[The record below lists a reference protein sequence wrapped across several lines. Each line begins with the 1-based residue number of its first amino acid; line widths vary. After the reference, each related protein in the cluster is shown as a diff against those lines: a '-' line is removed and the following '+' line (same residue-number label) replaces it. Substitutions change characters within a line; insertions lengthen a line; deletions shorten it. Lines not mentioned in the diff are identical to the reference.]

1 MPLHSG
7 SAPFV
12 IECKFTEVGGGS
24 PNSKRGLIDKVGE
37 EPATP
42 LPCHIPSTRNNGA
55 GRGAVASDPLREGAR
70 EMADNPIIL
79 LHPVREPLDQTAV
92 GALELL
98 ARMMLPMDTAE
109 RTLFWEGIVAD
120 IVSKGLL
127 RGLSPQRAREGVDDW
142 AQLVAKRLIELEAA
156 IPTAGSA

>member
-1 MPLHSG
+1 
-7 SAPFV
+7 
-12 IECKFTEVGGGS
+12 
-24 PNSKRGLIDKVGE
+24 
-37 EPATP
+37 
-42 LPCHIPSTRNNGA
+42 
-55 GRGAVASDPLREGAR
+55 
-70 EMADNPIIL
+70 MADNPIIL

-142 AQLVAKRLIELEAA
+142 AEGSNPAA
-156 IPTAGSA
+156 TLADPRISAAFVIPSLPRIVSKPGTP